1 MSVSFRVE
9 KSGSAEVVRK
19 KSRFLSVLLS
29 VSDEKE
35 AFFEIEKIKKEHYNA
50 RHNCFA
56 FITGKEPFTERFSD
70 DGEPQGTAGKVILDV
85 MKHNH
90 LSNALIVVTRYFGGV
105 LLGTGGLTEAY
116 SSAAA
121 EAVKSASLMQVL
133 MGKQVTISLDYT
145 DYGKI
150 EYLIRDKGIPVL
162 SSDFSESVKVS
173 VMTMAERDEEKS
185 TDDGRGVCEQG
196 HGAYEREGGNGG
208 FRSGRVRARGWQE
221 DNPGLV
227 TRLEAKPRA
236 GY

>member
-56 FITGKEPFTERFSD
+56 FITGSEPFTERFSD
-70 DGEPQGTAGKVILDV
+70 DGEPQGTAGKVILEV

-150 EYLIRDKGIPVL
+150 EYLIRDKGIPVM
-162 SSDFSESVKVS
+162 SSDFAEDVKVS
-173 VMTMAERDEEKS
+173 VMTMAERDKENQLMTAEAFVNKV
-185 TDDGRGVCEQG
+185 TEFTNGRAVTEVSDPVEFGLQG
-196 HGAYEREGGNGG
+196 DRKVIQY
-208 FRSGRVRARGWQE
+208 
-221 DNPGLV
+221 
-227 TRLEAKPRA
+227 
-236 GY
+236 

>member
-56 FITGKEPFTERFSD
+56 FIVGKDPFTERFSD

-121 EAVKSASLMQVL
+121 EACKDAGLMRVL
-133 MGKQVTISLDYT
+133 MGRQVDVSLDYT

-150 EYLIRDKGIPVL
+150 EYLIRDNGIPVL
-162 SSDFSESVKVS
+162 SSDFAEDVKVS
-173 VMTMAERDEEKS
+173 VMTMAERDEENQLMTAEAFVNKV
-185 TDDGRGVCEQG
+185 TELTNGRAKTEVSDPVEFGLQG
-196 HGAYEREGGNGG
+196 DKA
-208 FRSGRVRARGWQE
+208 V
-221 DNPGLV
+221 L
-227 TRLEAKPRA
+227 L
-236 GY
+236 

>member
-9 KSGSAEVVRK
+9 KQGDAEVVRK
-19 KSRFLSVLLS
+19 KSRFISVLLP
-29 VSDEKE
+29 VDDEKQAFSKIE
-35 AFFEIEKIKKEHYNA
+35 AIRKANYNA

-56 FITGKEPFTERFSD
+56 FIVGKEPFTERFSD

-133 MGKQVTISLDYT
+133 MGKQVTTSLDYT

-150 EYLIRDKGIPVL
+150 EYLIRDNGIPVL
-162 SSDFSESVKVS
+162 SLDFAESVKVS
-173 VMTMAERDEEKS
+173 VMTMAERDEENQLMTAEAFVNKV
-185 TDDGRGVCEQG
+185 TELTNGRAETEVSDPVEFGLQG
-196 HGAYEREGGNGG
+196 DKA
-208 FRSGRVRARGWQE
+208 V
-221 DNPGLV
+221 L
-227 TRLEAKPRA
+227 L
-236 GY
+236 

>member
-1 MSVSFRVE
+1 MAVSFRVE
-9 KSGSAEVVRK
+9 TQGNAEVVRK
-19 KSRFLSVLLS
+19 KSRFISVLLP
-29 VSDEKE
+29 VDDEKQ
-35 AFFEIEKIKKEHYNA
+35 AFSEIEAIRKSNYNA

-56 FITGKEPFTERFSD
+56 FIVGKEPFTERFSD
-70 DGEPQGTAGKVILDV
+70 DGEPQGTAGKVILEV

-133 MGKQVTISLDYT
+133 IGKQVDVGLDYT

-150 EYLIRDKGIPVL
+150 EYLIRDNGIPVL

-173 VMTMAERDEEKS
+173 VMTLAERDEENQLMTAEAFVNKVTELTNGRAVTEVS
-185 TDDGRGVCEQG
+185 DPVEFGLADGRKVIQ
-196 HGAYEREGGNGG
+196 Y
-208 FRSGRVRARGWQE
+208 
-221 DNPGLV
+221 
-227 TRLEAKPRA
+227 
-236 GY
+236 

>member
-9 KSGSAEVVRK
+9 KQGDAEVVRK
-19 KSRFLSVLLS
+19 KSRFISVLLP
-29 VSDEKE
+29 VDDEKQAFSKIE
-35 AFFEIEKIKKEHYNA
+35 AIRKANYNA

-56 FITGKEPFTERFSD
+56 FIVGKEPFTERFSD

-133 MGKQVTISLDYT
+133 MGKQVTTSLDYT

-150 EYLIRDKGIPVL
+150 DYLIRDNGIPVL
-162 SSDFSESVKVS
+162 SLDFAESVKVS
-173 VMTMAERDEEKS
+173 VMTMAERDEENQLMTAEAFVNKV
-185 TDDGRGVCEQG
+185 TELTNGRAETEVSDPVEFGL
-196 HGAYEREGGNGG
+196 
-208 FRSGRVRARGWQE
+208 
-221 DNPGLV
+221 PGDKAVL
-227 TRLEAKPRA
+227 L
-236 GY
+236 

>member
-56 FITGKEPFTERFSD
+56 FIVGKEPFTERFSD

-162 SSDFSESVKVS
+162 SSDFAENVKVS
-173 VMTMAERDEEKS
+173 VMTMAERDEENQLMTAEAFVNKV
-185 TDDGRGVCEQG
+185 TELTNGRAEMAISDPVEFGLQG
-196 HGAYEREGGNGG
+196 DKA
-208 FRSGRVRARGWQE
+208 V
-221 DNPGLV
+221 L
-227 TRLEAKPRA
+227 L
-236 GY
+236 

>member
-56 FITGKEPFTERFSD
+56 FITGSEPFTERFSD

-121 EAVKSASLMQVL
+121 EACMDAGLMRVL
-133 MGKQVTISLDYT
+133 MGRQVDVSLDYT

-150 EYLIRDKGIPVL
+150 EYLIRDNGIPVL
-162 SSDFSESVKVS
+162 SSDFAENVKVS
-173 VMTMAERDEEKS
+173 VMTMAERDEENQLMTAEMFVNKV
-185 TDDGRGVCEQG
+185 TELTNGRAVTEVSDPVEFGLQG
-196 HGAYEREGGNGG
+196 DKA
-208 FRSGRVRARGWQE
+208 V
-221 DNPGLV
+221 L
-227 TRLEAKPRA
+227 L
-236 GY
+236 

>member
-56 FITGKEPFTERFSD
+56 FITGSEPFTERFSD

-121 EAVKSASLMQVL
+121 EACKDAGLMRVL
-133 MGKQVTISLDYT
+133 MGRQVDVSLDYT

-173 VMTMAERDEEKS
+173 VMTMAERDKENQLMTAEVFVNKVTELTNGRAVTEVS
-185 TDDGRGVCEQG
+185 DPVEFGLADGRKVIQ
-196 HGAYEREGGNGG
+196 Y
-208 FRSGRVRARGWQE
+208 
-221 DNPGLV
+221 
-227 TRLEAKPRA
+227 
-236 GY
+236 

>member
-1 MSVSFRVE
+1 MAVSFRVNGE
-9 KSGSAEVVRK
+9 GNAEVVRK

-29 VSDEKE
+29 VNDEKQ
-35 AFFEIEKIKKEHYNA
+35 AFSEIDRIKKEHYNA

-56 FITGKEPFTERFSD
+56 FIVGKEPFTERFSD

-116 SSAAA
+116 SAAAA
-121 EAVKSASLMQVL
+121 EAVKNAGLMRVLWGRQVD
-133 MGKQVTISLDYT
+133 ISLDYT
-145 DYGKI
+145 DYGKL

-173 VMTMAERDEEKS
+173 VMTLDKEDDECSLMTSEAFVNKVTELTNGKGKS
-185 TDDGRGVCEQG
+185 EVSDVIEFGLSDGKVIL
-196 HGAYEREGGNGG
+196 
-208 FRSGRVRARGWQE
+208 SSE
-221 DNPGLV
+221 DNP
-227 TRLEAKPRA
+227 
-236 GY
+236 

>member
-29 VSDEKE
+29 VNDEKE

-56 FITGKEPFTERFSD
+56 FITGSEPFTERFSD

-121 EAVKSASLMQVL
+121 EACKDAELMRVL
-133 MGKQVTISLDYT
+133 MGRQVDVSLDYT

-150 EYLIRDKGIPVL
+150 EYLIRDNGIPVL
-162 SSDFSESVKVS
+162 SSDFAENVKVS
-173 VMTMAERDEEKS
+173 VMTMAERDEENQLMTAEAFVNKVTELTNGRAVTEVS
-185 TDDGRGVCEQG
+185 DPVEFGLSDDRKVIQ
-196 HGAYEREGGNGG
+196 Y
-208 FRSGRVRARGWQE
+208 
-221 DNPGLV
+221 
-227 TRLEAKPRA
+227 
-236 GY
+236 

>member
-56 FITGKEPFTERFSD
+56 FIVGKEPFTERFSD

-133 MGKQVTISLDYT
+133 MGKQVTITLDYT

-150 EYLIRDKGIPVL
+150 EYLIRDKGIPVM
-162 SSDFSESVKVS
+162 SSDFAEDVKVS
-173 VMTMAERDEEKS
+173 VMTLDEADPEISLMTSEMFVNKV
-185 TDDGRGVCEQG
+185 TELTNGRAKTEVSDLVEFGLQG
-196 HGAYEREGGNGG
+196 DKA
-208 FRSGRVRARGWQE
+208 V
-221 DNPGLV
+221 L
-227 TRLEAKPRA
+227 L
-236 GY
+236 

>member
-56 FITGKEPFTERFSD
+56 FIVGKEPFTERFSD

-121 EAVKSASLMQVL
+121 EACKDAGLMRVL
-133 MGKQVTISLDYT
+133 MGRQVDVSLDYT

-150 EYLIRDKGIPVL
+150 EYLIRDNGIPVL
-162 SSDFSESVKVS
+162 SSDFAEDVKVS
-173 VMTMAERDEEKS
+173 VMTMAERDEENQLMTAEAFVNKV
-185 TDDGRGVCEQG
+185 TELTNGRAKTEVSDPVEFGLQG
-196 HGAYEREGGNGG
+196 DKA
-208 FRSGRVRARGWQE
+208 V
-221 DNPGLV
+221 L
-227 TRLEAKPRA
+227 L
-236 GY
+236 

>member
-1 MSVSFRVE
+1 MAVSFRVE
-9 KSGSAEVVRK
+9 TQGNAEVVRK
-19 KSRFLSVLLS
+19 KSRFISVLLP
-29 VSDEKE
+29 VDDEKQ
-35 AFFEIEKIKKEHYNA
+35 AFSEIEAIRKANYNA

-56 FITGKEPFTERFSD
+56 FIVGKEPFTERFSD
-70 DGEPQGTAGKVILDV
+70 DGEPQGTAGKVILEV

-150 EYLIRDKGIPVL
+150 EYLIRDNGIPVL

-173 VMTMAERDEEKS
+173 VMTMAERGEENQLMTAEAFVNKV
-185 TDDGRGVCEQG
+185 TELTNGRAEMAISDPVGFGLQG
-196 HGAYEREGGNGG
+196 DKA
-208 FRSGRVRARGWQE
+208 V
-221 DNPGLV
+221 L
-227 TRLEAKPRA
+227 L
-236 GY
+236 